1 MGVGS
6 RGVSFYRVI
15 DRLGLKTSENV
26 LRCFVAA
33 CYAAQNN
40 APVKSFSS
48 MVSSMNMGPDPQ
60 FPDYDLICDA

>member
-6 RGVSFYRVI
+6 RGVSLYGVI
-15 DRLGLKTSENV
+15 DRLGKKNSEQV
-26 LRCFVAA
+26 LRCFIAA

-48 MVSSMNMGPDPQ
+48 MVSSMNIGPDPQ